1 MTRTATPRLHNR
13 VRVAPTAL
21 ILACCLAVG
30 TLTVLLPARAGAVT
44 GDVYALANTCVQIAD
59 RGGKNVGG
67 QSGPFTAKAA
77 GLGSYLFSGRGERLL
92 TATAGTPTL
101 THPVSPRAQWNV
113 TGSGRDFT
121 LTPAVAGSGRPREVR
136 LTPATGCR
144 PFPEPEIDV
153 AGPVMRGTDA
163 QGNLRGFV
171 DSHAHL
177 LSEQFLG
184 GELHCGKPFDP
195 LGVTVALRDCP
206 DHEPEGIPAV
216 SEQVL
221 SRPGPHATDG
231 WPTFSQWP
239 RWDSLTHEQTYYRWI
254 ERSWRSGLR
263 MIQNY
268 YVQNRVLCEKYW
280 RGDQPCNE
288 MESVRIQHRL
298 LHQLVDYVDAQNGG
312 PGKGFLRI
320 VASAADA
327 RRVIADG
334 KVAVTLGIEISEPF
348 GCREV
353 SGRSLC
359 SRTDIDAGL
368 DELKSMGIRQVI
380 LTHKFDNAL
389 GGTRFDQ
396 GVTGT
401 AVNTGEQ
408 LSNGHPWQVEKCQ
421 TAEKDN
427 PVLGYPRG
435 QQCNVRGL
443 TSLGAYAVNGL
454 IDRNMAIDIDHF
466 SAKSAEAVLDIISR
480 RHYPG
485 VISSHTWTDPRN
497 YGRILS
503 AGGIVGLFA
512 TPAEGKPGEKGRHG
526 DLPPDYL
533 SAWRVLREQR
543 SPDYFFGVGFG
554 PDMGGLGAQAH
565 PRPSASRNPV
575 RYPFRGADG
584 VTEISRQVS
593 GKRVFDV
600 NVDGTAHYGLLPD
613 WIESLRVQAGP
624 VDGPRVVD
632 DLFAAAEAYTRMWER
647 VEVYRG

>member
-1 MTRTATPRLHNR
+1 MTRCATPRLRHR
-13 VRVAPTAL
+13 LHLLPTAIAL
-21 ILACCLAVG
+21 TCCLAVG
-30 TLTVLLPARAGAVT
+30 AVTALLPARSAAVT
-44 GDVYALANTCVQIAD
+44 TDVYALANRCVRLVD
-59 RGGKNVGG
+59 PNGKEVGAV
-67 QSGPFTAKAA
+67 SAPFTAKAA
-77 GLGSYLFSGRGERLL
+77 GLGNFLFYGRDGRLL
-92 TATAGTPTL
+92 TAAAAKPTL
-101 THPVSPRAQWNV
+101 VSAVSPRAQWNV
-113 TGSGRDFT
+113 TGGGRDFT
-121 LTPAVAGSGRPREVR
+121 LTPAVSDSGGAHNVR
-136 LTPATGCR
+136 LTPATGWR
-144 PFPEPEIDV
+144 AFPEPEIDV
-153 AGPVMRGTDA
+153 TGPVMRGTDPH
-163 QGNLRGFV
+163 GNLRGFV

-195 LGVTVALRDCP
+195 LGVTVALRDCF

-280 RGDQPCNE
+280 RGDQPCDE
-288 MESVRIQHRL
+288 MESVRIQHTL
-298 LHQLVDYVDAQNGG
+298 LHQLVDYIDAQNGG

-320 VASAADA
+320 VSSAADA

-353 SGRSLC
+353 SGRALC
-359 SRTDIDAGL
+359 SRADIDRGL
-368 DELKSMGIRQVI
+368 DELKSMGVRQVI

-396 GVTGT
+396 GATGA

-408 LSNGHPWQVEKCQ
+408 LATGHPWQVEKCR

-427 PVLGYPRG
+427 PVLGYPRD
-435 QQCNVRGL
+435 QRCNVRGL
-443 TSLGAYAVNGL
+443 TDLGAYAVDGL
-454 IDRNMAIDIDHF
+454 IDRHMAIDIDHF
-466 SAKSAEAVLDIISR
+466 SAKSAEAVLDIVAGR
-480 RHYPG
+480 DYPG
-485 VISSHTWTDPRN
+485 VISSHTWTDPHN
-497 YGRILS
+497 YRRILD

-512 TPAEGKPGEKGRHG
+512 TPAEARTGEKGRHG
-526 DLPPDYL
+526 DLPPDFL
-533 SAWRVLREQR
+533 SAWRVLRAQR
-543 SPDYFFGVGFG
+543 SPDHFFGVGFG

-565 PRPSASRNPV
+565 PRPSAARNPV

-584 VTEISRQVS
+584 VTAISRQVS
-593 GKRVFDV
+593 GQRVFDV

-624 VDGPRVVD
+624 VDGPRVVG

-647 VEVYRG
+647 VEAYRE